1 VRSTQQ
7 SPRFFSVGECLNDIS
22 QEVKDIKESYT
33 CTECSQGLSL
43 MEETKL
49 RRLAWRGSRVQA
61 FMNQRKAADRHPT
74 SPRDIVKPF
83 SH

>member
-1 VRSTQQ
+1 
-7 SPRFFSVGECLNDIS
+7 
-22 QEVKDIKESYT
+22 
-33 CTECSQGLSL
+33 